1 MSHPV
6 SGTSTAAPDSPANCV
21 VLVPAYSHIEP
32 GCEAGL
38 RVLESRGY
46 MVRRYFGS
54 SQIDYVRSMLATQAL
69 DEGFE
74 ELMWIDA
81 DIAFDPDFVDRLR
94 RHHLPVVTGLYVK
107 KGQRDLAF
115 EMLPETQRVLFGQHG
130 GLLPIQRAVAGFL
143 LTRRC
148 VFEAVQKH
156 FALPRCNTA
165 PHRQPALVPWFLPM
179 LVPDGDRGG
188 NGDRDGNGQLYLGED
203 FAFSERVRRCGFEIV
218 ADTTRRLHHIGP
230 YGFSWEDAGNGTQ
243 RYESYTYQI
252 HSTPSA

>member
-6 SGTSTAAPDSPANCV
+6 SGTCTAAPDSPANCA

-46 MVRRYFGS
+46 TVRRFFGS
-54 SQIDYVRSMLATQAL
+54 SQIDYVRSVMATQAL
-69 DEGFE
+69 DDGFE

-81 DIAFDPDFVDRLR
+81 DIAFEPDFVDRLR
-94 RHHLPVVTGLYVK
+94 SHHLPVVSGLYVK
-107 KGQRDLAF
+107 KGLRDLAF
-115 EMLPETQRVLFGQHG
+115 EMLPETRQVLFGQHG
-130 GLLPIQRAVAGFL
+130 GLLPIQRAGAGFL
-143 LTRRC
+143 LTHRR
-148 VFEAVQKH
+148 VFEAIQQQ

-165 PHRQPALVPWFLPM
+165 RHRQPALVPWFLPM
-179 LVPDGDRGG
+179 VVPDGDGE
-188 NGDRDGNGQLYLGED
+188 LYLGED
-203 FAFSERVRRCGFEIV
+203 FAFSERARQCGFEIV

-252 HSTPSA
+252 QSTPPA